1 MLSAARN
8 FASVVVLPTITE
20 KRRCQGRSGAAE
32 RKGGRTL
39 LPVGHPDE
47 VRVLGVRIDELA
59 EPVSVRLCHRLPH
72 NELEVAAHELP
83 DDFFVRLK
91 LFVGPRHLGDQIYQ
105 PQETGHLALAR
116 LGLGVAR
123 LGDDIGEPAQRCLGI
138 TLVAVRC
145 EREQPRGLV
154 ELIVL
159 PRGHKTPL
167 GPAAGDRLLLEQL
180 DGGHP

>member
-1 MLSAARN
+1 M
-8 FASVVVLPTITE
+8 
-20 KRRCQGRSGAAE
+20 
-32 RKGGRTL
+32 

-83 DDFFVRLK
+83 DDPLVRLE
-91 LFVGPRHLGDQIYQ
+91 LFVGPPHLVDQISQ

-116 LGLGVAR
+116 LGLGGAR